1 MSAAICA
8 PHLYYITTFE
18 VPLLTGL
25 EGQHEVVLCAT
36 KRTLDNS
43 GMADMAHF
51 VLLFMIPLGVMSIL
65 YARIGAVI
73 WKTSIAL
80 QFPMT
85 MISASVVNRHLIQ
98 VQDER
103 RGRVLQSRRAVIQ
116 MLIAFVTSFA
126 VCNLPYHL
134 RKVFQYYLPGYKV
147 QGYFNQMFT
156 PLTFLLMY
164 TNCAINPILYAF
176 MSETFRRS
184 LREVMRSNLRCRC
197 QRNDSSR
204 TAQQRLSV

>member
-8 PHLYYITTFE
+8 PRLYYITTFE
-18 VPLLTGL
+18 VPLLTGV
-25 EGQHEVVLCAT
+25 EGQTEVICAP
-36 KRTLDNS
+36 KRTLYHS
-43 GMADMAHF
+43 RMAVMAHF
-51 VLLFMIPLGVMSIL
+51 VLLFIIPLGVMSIL

-85 MISASVVNRHLIQ
+85 TIPASVVSRHLIQ
-98 VQDER
+98 VKDER
-103 RGRVLQSRRAVIQ
+103 HGRVLQSRRAVIQ

-134 RKVFQYYLPGYKV
+134 RKICQYYLPGYKL
-147 QGYFNQMFT
+147 QGYFNQIFT

-176 MSETFRRS
+176 MSQTFRLS
-184 LREVMRSNLRCRC
+184 LREVMRCDLRCRC
-197 QRNDSSR
+197 QRNDSSGTVQR
-204 TAQQRLSV
+204 RLSV